1 VSSIPSD
8 FFQPMPHMRPLY
20 ETLVSRIFQRI
31 DQLTID
37 EQHGQIIFRKK
48 RNFASVSL
56 PSLRIEGRPEQ
67 YIAISF
73 VLNHR
78 IEHPHI
84 AEAAE
89 PYPQRWSHQVIIAS
103 PEDIDE
109 QLLAWIEEA
118 CAFAQR

>member
-1 VSSIPSD
+1 MSSIPSD
-8 FFQPMPHMRPLY
+8 FFQPMPLMRPLY
-20 ETLVSRIFQRI
+20 EVLVTHILQRI
-31 DQLTID
+31 DHLTID

-84 AEAAE
+84 AEATE

-103 PEDIDE
+103 PEDINE
-109 QLLAWIEEA
+109 LLLAWIEEA